1 GQVGG
6 GQGGVADAP
15 AGELEGPGHEVQ
27 VEIVGLREAW
37 PEVDGP
43 QLAAIVF
50 LGQGEADD
58 GVEAAGEGVVHVG
71 PQVGGED
78 GQPVEQLHALEEV
91 GNLDVGVAVVGGL
104 DVGTLPE

>member
-1 GQVGG
+1 M
-6 GQGGVADAP
+6 
-15 AGELEGPGHEVQ
+15 
-27 VEIVGLREAW
+27 
-37 PEVDGP
+37 DGP

-91 GNLDVGVAVVGGL
+91 GNLDVGVAVVGVL
-104 DVGTLPE
+104 DVGTLPEDRVGFVEEQHAVDPVGLGEDAVEVLLGLAHVLVDDR